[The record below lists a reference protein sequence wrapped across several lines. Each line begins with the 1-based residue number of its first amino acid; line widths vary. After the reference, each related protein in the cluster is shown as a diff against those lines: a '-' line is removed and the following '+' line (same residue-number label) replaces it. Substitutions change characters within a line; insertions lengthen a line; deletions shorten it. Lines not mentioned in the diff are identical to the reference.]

1 MAESEN
7 ILLQRFVKGG
17 DATAFSE
24 IVRRHA
30 GLVYGACVR
39 VLGDADR
46 AADATQ
52 ETFFQFLRD
61 AGRIT
66 GSLPNWLHRV
76 AMGKAVDVVRKDSSR
91 QRREAEYA
99 DLKQRQVGEWKELS
113 PYVDQALDALDDEE
127 REMLIRYFFEGRS
140 MAEIAAAKG
149 ISHPTVSRRIEK
161 GIGELHAQLRRRGL
175 IVAGAALTS
184 LLGQNAAQAAPAS
197 VLQELAKMALA
208 GGKGTA
214 AATAGAA
221 ATGSAAAVIGLAAAA
236 KTKLIAAAA
245 VIVLGLGG
253 TLAYKYV
260 NRPAENSSPDTGAGA
275 AGVSE
280 HQQAA
285 QPVVEPTARSDEMAT
300 PPADN
305 DVQAQRATPPV
316 KAAGIQQSTG
326 ALPPGQTKPPSET
339 TAGTRSSQIDLS
351 SPEATVRSFTRL
363 MATGN
368 AEAVMACFLPG
379 GIDYQDMQEILAADP
394 SDPRQRNKYETRMWL
409 QSFDPEAKMPII
421 ETKQK
426 ADGVVEIT
434 WEVVFKK
441 DLTMEGQTFTAGQTM
456 NLDAQLVKSD
466 GKWLING
473 L

>member
-184 LLGQNAAQAAPAS
+184 LLGRNAAQAAPAS
-197 VLQELAKMALA
+197 VLQELAKMALV

-221 ATGSAAAVIGLAAAA
+221 ATGSAAAGIGLAAAA

-245 VIVLGLGG
+245 VVVLGLGG

-275 AGVSE
+275 AGVPE
-280 HQQAA
+280 RHPGA
-285 QPVVEPTARSDEMAT
+285 QPVVEPTARSDETAT

-316 KAAGIQQSTG
+316 EATGSQQSAG
-326 ALPPGQTKPPSET
+326 ALPGQTEPPSET
-339 TAGTRSSQIDLS
+339 TADTRSSQIDLS

-368 AEAVMACFLPG
+368 AKAAMACFLPG
-379 GIDYQDMQEILAADP
+379 GLDYQDMKEILAADP
-394 SDPRQRNKYETRMWL
+394 SDPRQRDKYETRMWL
-409 QSFDPEAKMPII
+409 QSFDPEAEMPII

-434 WEVVFKK
+434 WEVVFKRNF
-441 DLTMEGQTFTAGQTM
+441 TMEGQTFTAGQTM

>member
-7 ILLQRFVKGG
+7 ILLQRFVRSG

-52 ETFFQFLRD
+52 ETFFQFVRD

-76 AMGKAVDVVRKDSSR
+76 ATGKAVDVVRRDSSR
-91 QRREAEYA
+91 RRREAEYA

-161 GIGELHAQLRRRGL
+161 GIGELRAQLHRRGL
-175 IVAGAALTS
+175 IVAGVALTS
-184 LLGQNAAQAAPAS
+184 LLGENAAQAAPAS
-197 VLQELAKMALA
+197 VLQELAKMALV
-208 GGKGTA
+208 GGKGTVA
-214 AATAGAA
+214 VTAGAA
-221 ATGSAAAVIGLAAAA
+221 ATGSAAAGIGLVAAA
-236 KTKLIAAAA
+236 KTKLIAVAA
-245 VIVLGLGG
+245 VVVLGLGG

-260 NRPAENSSPDTGAGA
+260 NRPAENPSPETGTGAV
-275 AGVSE
+275 GVSE
-280 HQQAA
+280 RQPGA
-285 QPVVEPTARSDEMAT
+285 QPVVESAARSDEMAAL
-300 PPADN
+300 PADN
-305 DVQAQRATPPV
+305 DVKAQRATPPV
-316 KAAGIQQSTG
+316 ETAGIQQSAG
-326 ALPPGQTKPPSET
+326 ALPPGQTKPPSEA
-339 TAGTRSSQIDLS
+339 TADTRSSQIDLS

-379 GIDYQDMQEILAADP
+379 GLDYQDMREILTADP
-394 SDPRQRNKYETRMWL
+394 SDPRQRDKYETRLWL

-456 NLDAQLVKSD
+456 NLDASLVKSD
-466 GKWLING
+466 GRWLING